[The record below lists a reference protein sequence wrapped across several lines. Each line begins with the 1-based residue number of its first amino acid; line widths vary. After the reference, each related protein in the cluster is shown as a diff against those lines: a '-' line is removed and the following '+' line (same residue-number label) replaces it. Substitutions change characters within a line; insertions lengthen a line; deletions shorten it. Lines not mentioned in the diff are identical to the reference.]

1 MELLL
6 AVGELKILA
15 SEKTVTA
22 IEAEE
27 DKLKIVR
34 RGDGIQSGGK
44 SPRLAKKEARAR
56 LKEIKRR
63 RLAI

>member
-1 MELLL
+1 M
-6 AVGELKILA
+6 GELKLPA

-27 DKLKIVR
+27 DKLKIMR
-34 RGDGIQSGGK
+34 RGDGIQSGGQ
-44 SPRLAKKEARAR
+44 SPRLAKKEAGAR

-63 RLAI
+63 LAI